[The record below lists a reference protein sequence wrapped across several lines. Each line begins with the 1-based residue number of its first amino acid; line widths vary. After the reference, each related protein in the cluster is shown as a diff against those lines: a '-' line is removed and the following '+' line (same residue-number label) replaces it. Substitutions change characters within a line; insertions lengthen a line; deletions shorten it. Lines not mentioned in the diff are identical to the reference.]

1 MVDGLKVVAEALS
14 FNALYTCS
22 NKLLYNFITHLFN

>member
-14 FNALYTCS
+14 FNVLYTCS